1 VAASL
6 HGDTPYS
13 GNSVTPLPVT
23 PYTTSVDVNPK
34 PNALTSGYAPQDTS
48 VAAAV
53 RYTSVRPGFQ
63 KATDRRT
70 PGHGRPGWERL
81 R

>member
-1 VAASL
+1 VLGSNQRRL
-6 HGDTPYS
+6 SRRFYRPLSFYPSQTP
-13 GNSVTPLPVT
+13 
-23 PYTTSVDVNPK
+23 
-34 PNALTSGYAPQDTS
+34 LTSGYVLRDTFL
-48 VAAAV
+48 AAAV